1 MLAEKLQQALRHKG
15 WTMTELS
22 RRSGV
27 PYDTVFNVLHGRR
40 RRPHFQLVWRLAR
53 VLEVSL
59 ESLGDDEEEDEGH
72 AA

>member
-1 MLAEKLQQALRHKG
+1 MLADKLTQALRRKG
-15 WTMTELS
+15 WTMMELS

-40 RRPHFQLVWRLAR
+40 RHPHFQLVGRLAR
-53 VLEVSL
+53 ALDVSL
-59 ESLGDDEEEDEGH
+59 DTLLDDDEEDDH